1 MDIVSENIYRNFLT
15 AYYNY
20 IITEGKY
27 ELPTISIS
35 NVFNGLFGSKE
46 EVEYLLKE
54 EGTAIEDYLTIT
66 ETIEGVI
73 KVSMEI
79 TQRGI
84 EKFIIPKITGLDAV
98 YKGVFGRG
106 VTPNFKFTISSP
118 KQEIIVFPEHIEE
131 PLPGAMQIFDYKG
144 SGVTFKTVDG
154 TIMVNATE
162 MAKPFGKLTKDYLK
176 LSSTKEFMHVLDNQ
190 CRENNPNIDSQLV
203 MIKQGDARNEQGTWM
218 HKDLATYF
226 AMWLAPAFGLWV
238 VQTINEYMQKGV
250 ISRIPNDIPNLSN
263 PLETAKKLLEYTGL
277 YVKAEEARLVLEAK
291 VIEDEPKV
299 SAYDQLIG
307 QEGLYD
313 FRDVAQVLG
322 VKGFGRGNLIKFL
335 KDGAIKILGKN
346 AIPYQPYLDKGY
358 FKRKLSPR
366 GSMTTYFTSEGLD
379 FLWRLLRKKGIV
391 KELYR
396 PEF

>member
-106 VTPNFKFTISSP
+106 VTPNFKFTISS
-118 KQEIIVFPEHIEE
+118 
-131 PLPGAMQIFDYKG
+131 
-144 SGVTFKTVDG
+144 
-154 TIMVNATE
+154 
-162 MAKPFGKLTKDYLK
+162 
-176 LSSTKEFMHVLDNQ
+176 
-190 CRENNPNIDSQLV
+190 
-203 MIKQGDARNEQGTWM
+203 
-218 HKDLATYF
+218 
-226 AMWLAPAFGLWV
+226 
-238 VQTINEYMQKGV
+238 
-250 ISRIPNDIPNLSN
+250 
-263 PLETAKKLLEYTGL
+263 
-277 YVKAEEARLVLEAK
+277 
-291 VIEDEPKV
+291 
-299 SAYDQLIG
+299 
-307 QEGLYD
+307 
-313 FRDVAQVLG
+313 
-322 VKGFGRGNLIKFL
+322 
-335 KDGAIKILGKN
+335 
-346 AIPYQPYLDKGY
+346 
-358 FKRKLSPR
+358 
-366 GSMTTYFTSEGLD
+366 
-379 FLWRLLRKKGIV
+379 
-391 KELYR
+391 
-396 PEF
+396 